1 LTNQWNIIKSGIGY
15 QVLESNVRKRA
26 LYFNNLPDAQTTL
39 ELINFRLEL
48 DKLKKENKN
57 ASSLSNLDEYK

>member
-1 LTNQWNIIKSGIGY
+1 MTNQWNIIKSGIGY